1 MRRLILSVAL
11 FALAVA
17 GPAIADD
24 SGEVLY
30 STHCA
35 ACHGA
40 DGTGEPATE
49 RVLGVAVGD
58 LSTLADSNGGEYP
71 AEFVARVVDGRGGPG
86 PHAIPGKRM
95 PAWGRLLQEGDTAE
109 AREAAAATR
118 IRAITDYVR
127 TLQIETSG

>member
-11 FALAVA
+11 CGLAGAGLAV
-17 GPAIADD
+17 ADD
-24 SGEVLY
+24 SGPVLY
-30 STHCA
+30 ATHCA

-49 RVLGVAVGD
+49 RVLGVGVGD
-58 LSTLADSNGGEYP
+58 LSMLTASNGGDYP

-109 AREAAAATR
+109 AREAIAATR
-118 IRAITDYVR
+118 IQAITDYVR
-127 TLQIETSG
+127 TLQTEAPD